1 MKSLENYNPGVVF
14 LYFLL
19 VAGLVMFA
27 SNPVIT
33 GISFVAMNA
42 VAFAYTPEGLGRSYL
57 FYFLIFLL
65 TTLTN
70 PVFSH
75 NGVTVLFVVNDN
87 PVTLEA
93 VLYGVMTGFMILSV
107 ILLFR
112 VFSSIMT
119 ADRLMYVFG
128 RAFPKFGLLVSMAL
142 RFIPLFG
149 RQRRKFENTQ
159 RTLGLYKNENVID
172 TVRGKIAILSA
183 MTTWGLENGIVTAD
197 SMSARGYGIKR
208 RRTSFSMFRFT
219 RSDALFL
226 SFVILSCGFIFFCI
240 ATERLKTE
248 FYPQIRL
255 TPATVYPVLCY
266 IVFAALAFFPLAAKK
281 KK

>member
-33 GISFVAMNA
+33 GISFIAMNA
-42 VAFAYTPEGLGRSYL
+42 AAFAYTPEGLGRSYL

-65 TTLTN
+65 TTLAN

-128 RAFPKFGLLVSMAL
+128 RAFPKLGLLVSMAL
-142 RFIPLFG
+142 RFIPLYG

-183 MTTWGLENGIVTAD
+183 MTTWGLENGIITAD

-281 KK
+281 NM